1 MFTPS
6 SKKKSCMCVCSMGG
20 WGGDG
25 SPCAKATES
34 GLNILRPLSLKVCQ
48 RVHGGRRPSKSTIMG
63 FNAFHLRRE
72 KGLWLHVLRGV
83 ASTMYQFMAIR
94 GIIKLLPRWR
104 LGPRSEM
111 PKPSINRH
119 DSRSPVARVK
129 CWIVCFCKPRVV
141 KSVHYIRAASTFR
154 QSRSDYIYTSWL
166 FCQVEEGM
174 LVMWQLGLT
183 VDLNKKALFRR
194 PFQHL

>member
-1 MFTPS
+1 M
-6 SKKKSCMCVCSMGG
+6 
-20 WGGDG
+20 
-25 SPCAKATES
+25 
-34 GLNILRPLSLKVCQ
+34 CQ

-111 PKPSINRH
+111 PKPSIKRH

-154 QSRSDYIYTSWL
+154 QPRSDYIYTSWL

-174 LVMWQLGLT
+174 LVIWQLGQT
-183 VDLNKKALFRR
+183 ADLNKSALFRT
-194 PFQHL
+194 PFQH